1 MEDGGRDNG
10 MRFKAY
16 VRVRPVPG
24 EQPNGVVQPEHRVM
38 YLKDASKG
46 ITSEFVFDRV
56 GPTQKQRATALVL
69 CSSTMFDRMLLL
81 GREAV

>member
-1 MEDGGRDNG
+1 MEDGERDSR
-10 MRFKAY
+10 MRFKTY

-24 EQPNGVVQPEHRVM
+24 EQANGVVQPEYRIM

-56 GPTQKQRATALVL
+56 GTT
-69 CSSTMFDRMLLL
+69 
-81 GREAV
+81 